1 MLGGRINTWKRAAN
15 VPNKKDCRGSEEE
28 KKRGRSLSFRS
39 VISSSSSIRGEWVTW
54 SMCVIL
60 ENTGKTESKGGF
72 SLSTNEKRALN
83 HKALKEKMPSCEVI
97 RGIEKIYL

>member
-1 MLGGRINTWKRAAN
+1 MAVVRAFVALQDRRQVFERN
-15 VPNKKDCRGSEEE
+15 G
-28 KKRGRSLSFRS
+28 
-39 VISSSSSIRGEWVTW
+39 VTW

-60 ENTGKTESKGGF
+60 ENTGKTQSKGGF